1 VKLTCALLSLV
12 RRDWDSSSRPQTA
25 AAQPAP
31 NRSQSTSN
39 SYKAC
44 PSAASSPSSPAPRK
58 SVYAPV
64 PVMDS
69 SAHIPPPKKGAVES
83 ICNTV
88 TKLDKNTKAK
98 LDKKF
103 DAWKATWYT
112 GENTSSSKYVPCFLF
127 CSIQIKSLPPS
138 MPDL

>member
-1 VKLTCALLSLV
+1 MCAVPSLA
-12 RRDWDSSSRPQTA
+12 RRDWDSSSRPQAA

-31 NRSQSTSN
+31 NRSQANSN

-44 PSAASSPSSPAPRK
+44 PSATSSPSSPAPRK
-58 SVYAPV
+58 SE
-64 PVMDS
+64 MDS
-69 SAHIPPPKKGAVES
+69 SVHIPPPKKGAVES

-88 TKLDKNTKAK
+88 TQLDKNAKAK
-98 LDKKF
+98 FDKNF

-112 GENTSSSKYVPCFLF
+112 GENTSSSKYVSCFLI
-127 CSIQIKSLPPS
+127 CSIQKTSLPPA